1 LLFVAPPS
9 LSPPRWLSPR
19 GFFVSPRFMD
29 AYLGGHQS
37 RTLHDPDGLLL
48 AGETELAKKIL
59 FKLWSVYPKR
69 DWKVHVDI
77 PGGICAI
84 KLPRLHHSA
93 LGFNFPLDMLAA
105 DPAMLIVT
113 RAGGELLE
121 RLNLSRGRFSKAEMV
136 DRIQG
141 KRVFTKNDFAGQ
153 LAIDHHATVTRKL
166 IVPEQ
171 HANADIEAI
180 KGRGLAQMALERAQA
195 AARPVLPSDL
205 EDAIRVVEA
214 ASLRAA
220 A

>member
-1 LLFVAPPS
+1 
-9 LSPPRWLSPR
+9 
-19 GFFVSPRFMD
+19 
-29 AYLGGHQS
+29 
-37 RTLHDPDGLLL
+37 
-48 AGETELAKKIL
+48 
-59 FKLWSVYPKR
+59 
-69 DWKVHVDI
+69 
-77 PGGICAI
+77 
-84 KLPRLHHSA
+84 
-93 LGFNFPLDMLAA
+93 
-105 DPAMLIVT
+105 
-113 RAGGELLE
+113 
-121 RLNLSRGRFSKAEMV
+121 MV

-153 LAIDHHATVTRKL
+153 LALDQHQTVTRKL

-214 ASLRAA
+214 ASMRAA